1 MHKWWGERKSTRK
14 KHTRTHTQEPKSKI
28 THKGKSKHKFT
39 VRPLMQTKHV
49 CRKETKL
56 HQKEKSVKPTLSFDN
71 SCAKQHPRSSSLSL
85 SFSLSIL
92 SHTHTHT
99 DTYTHTHTHTH
110 THTWRRVSAE
120 HVLCISVCVRAA
132 GCRDLLLWW
141 RRRRKETREETAR
154 REFKWDEQKRRG
166 RTGQSQ
172 RGCRE
177 KRVGR
182 QEREPQSGR
191 ERNSG
196 CHVSRW

>member
-99 DTYTHTHTHTH
+99 QIHTHTHTH
-110 THTWRRVSAE
+110 THLAESVSWACVV
-120 HVLCISVCVRAA
+120 HICLCESSWLQGVTVVVEEK
-132 GCRDLLLWW
+132 
-141 RRRRKETREETAR
+141 KERN
-154 REFKWDEQKRRG
+154 KRRDSEE
-166 RTGQSQ
+166 RVQV
-172 RGCRE
+172 RRAE
-177 KRVGR
+177 KKR
-182 QEREPQSGR
+182 
-191 ERNSG
+191 
-196 CHVSRW
+196 